1 MKGKTMTTV
10 YNKKNKIH
18 KDKASN
24 QLLNGSKNK
33 YKKLTDLGFKKL
45 PSDDGFVMFELN
57 PSTLNNR
64 K

>member
-1 MKGKTMTTV
+1 MKTT
-10 YNKKNKIH
+10 YNKQNKIYT
-18 KDKASN
+18 DKASN

-57 PSTLNNR
+57 PSTLN
-64 K
+64 KGKQ